1 MAIGSILATRLPI
14 SGTLSKNYA
23 VLVVILVCTF
33 VMSFAWSWG
42 PMGWLIPNEIYP
54 IETRA
59 SGFAVAVSTNMLFT
73 FIITQAFL
81 SMLCHLRAGIFFFFS
96 AWIMAMGVFVVFLLP
111 ETKGVPINMVV
122 ERLWKPHPVWQRF
135 LRSDDECL
143 PIEVEMK

>member
-1 MAIGSILATRLPI
+1 
-14 SGTLSKNYA
+14 
-23 VLVVILVCTF
+23 
-33 VMSFAWSWG
+33 
-42 PMGWLIPNEIYP
+42 MGWLIPNEIYP

-73 FIITQAFL
+73 FIVAQAFL

-122 ERLWKPHPVWQRF
+122 ERLWKPHPVWHRF
-135 LRSDDECL
+135 LRSDDEQWR
-143 PIEVEMK
+143 I